1 MTAKSERPF
10 LLRELGP
17 LVGLTLVAG
26 LFSPANAQ
34 QDAGEHLSS
43 AMEYLATL
51 PADIELFVW
60 PSPTRIVEAISLGR
74 ETALAVNLY
83 VEQHNEIVWIRGAVG
98 PPPQISIY
106 EYDSIANVYFL
117 QNYMAQSRLLPDYL
131 AYAPRL
137 RFSQRWCAFGGFTDS
152 DTWAAGGLLFI
163 DRSQAPPNEIPN
175 CVWGA
180 LDYFNGLPAGQTV
193 TIDDLPGPGAR
204 RLILKAI
211 AICAT
216 ESRDGGGA
224 PVNGLYPLPPLSCV
238 PEKLRASATTP

>member
-1 MTAKSERPF
+1 MTAKSERPSWK
-10 LLRELGP
+10 LGP
-17 LVGLTLVAG
+17 LLGLTLIAG

-34 QDAGEHLSS
+34 QDAGGHLSS
-43 AMEYLATL
+43 ALEYLTTL

-60 PSPTRIVEAISLGR
+60 PSPMRIVETISLGL
-74 ETALAVNLY
+74 EAALALDLY
-83 VEQHNEIVWIRGAVG
+83 VEQHSEIVWVQGAVG
-98 PPPQISIY
+98 SWPQISIY

-117 QNYMAQSRLLPDYL
+117 HNYIAQSRLLPDYI

-137 RFSQRWCAFGGFTDS
+137 RFSEAWCAFGALTSS
-152 DTWAAGGLLFI
+152 DRWAAGGLLFI
-163 DRSQAPPNEIPN
+163 DRSRAPPNEIPN

-180 LDYFNGLPAGQTV
+180 LDYFNGLPAVQTV

-204 RLILKAI
+204 KLILNAI

-224 PVNGLYPLPPLSCV
+224 AVNGLYPLPPLSCV
-238 PEKLRASATTP
+238 SEKASATTP